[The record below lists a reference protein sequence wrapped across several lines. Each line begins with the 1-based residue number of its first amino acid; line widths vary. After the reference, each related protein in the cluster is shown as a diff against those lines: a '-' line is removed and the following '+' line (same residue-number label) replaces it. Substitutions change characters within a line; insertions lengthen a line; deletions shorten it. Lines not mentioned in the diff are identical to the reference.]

1 MGPPRFLQAGWRM
14 LFLEREARMATTTG
28 VEKPIG
34 TDNVEAEA
42 QGIGPEPE
50 TAVYVIF
57 TSIDWTLKALGKAR
71 EIARLVGAPIVVVA
85 VQVVPFPL
93 PLDRPPVPMEFVIR
107 RFEEKADEFP
117 EGTKISAYLCRD
129 PIVALKRVLNR
140 NCPVIMGVRKKIW
153 PTRDKRLALKLR
165 RAGYQVIMVETE

>member
-1 MGPPRFLQAGWRM
+1 
-14 LFLEREARMATTTG
+14 MATTTE

-34 TDNVEAEA
+34 IN
-42 QGIGPEPE
+42 IGETETESIVPEPE

-57 TSIDWTLKALGKAR
+57 TSIDRTIKALEKAR
-71 EIARLVGAPIVVVA
+71 EISRPVGANIVVVA

-140 NCPVIMGVRKKIW
+140 NCPVIMGVRKKMW
-153 PTRDKRLALKLR
+153 PNRDQRLAGKLK
-165 RAGYQVIMVETE
+165 RAGYEIILVETE